1 MKQNNNKKNYI
12 VIAIILGIL
21 FIYILLKY
29 NIGIPCIFHK
39 LTGFY
44 CPGCGMTR
52 AFISLIKLD
61 IYQAFRY
68 NMLVIILVP
77 FFIIYGV
84 NKYILKNKYKIP
96 RFIFYIL
103 LVITILFAILRNI
116 PNFSFLAPVQLI

>member
-1 MKQNNNKKNYI
+1 MIQNNNKKHYI

-21 FIYILLKY
+21 FIYIFLKY

-39 LTGFY
+39 LTNLY

-61 IYQAFRY
+61 LYQAFRY
-68 NMLVIILVP
+68 NMLVIIYVP

-116 PNFSFLAPVQLI
+116 PNFSFLAPVQI

>member
-68 NMLVIILVP
+68 NMLVIIFVP

>member
-1 MKQNNNKKNYI
+1 MKQNNNKKHYI
-12 VIAIILGIL
+12 IIAIILGIL
-21 FIYILLKY
+21 FIYIFLKY

-39 LTGFY
+39 LTNFY

-52 AFISLIKLD
+52 AFISLIRLNL
-61 IYQAFRY
+61 YQAFRY
-68 NMLVIILVP
+68 NMLVIIYIP
-77 FFIIYGV
+77 FFIIYGI

-116 PNFSFLAPVQLI
+116 PNFSFLAPIQI